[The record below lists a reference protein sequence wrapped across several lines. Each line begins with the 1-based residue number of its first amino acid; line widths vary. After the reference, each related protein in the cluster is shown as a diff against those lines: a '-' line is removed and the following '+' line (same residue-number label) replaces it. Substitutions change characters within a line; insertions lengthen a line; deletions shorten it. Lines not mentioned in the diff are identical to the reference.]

1 VCLAGFNWIWNN
13 QTITIPCTSHT
24 CLGYGTQVVQVSLL
38 FLFRLILIAEKDKVY
53 DKFPIPLIN
62 RLEKHLVT
70 TSTILLPDQQKV
82 LRRLEQWI
90 DGFTEV
96 QGYIISCTVVP
107 FTLFCMESTIQKWIY
122 YKHTITLLHYPWQIQ
137 ERWCIYWFPVTNS
150 SHCGSSSKSA
160 SQWSITWFL
169 ARGCEY

>member
-1 VCLAGFNWIWNN
+1 MCLAGFNWIWNN

-70 TSTILLPDQQKV
+70 TSTILLPRQQEV